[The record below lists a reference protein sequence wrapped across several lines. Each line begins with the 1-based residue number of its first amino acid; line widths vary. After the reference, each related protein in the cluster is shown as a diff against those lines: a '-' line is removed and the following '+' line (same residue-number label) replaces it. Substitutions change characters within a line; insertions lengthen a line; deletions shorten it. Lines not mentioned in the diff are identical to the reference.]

1 MNQARNVLQFTIWY
15 QITEKGKVMED
26 RHLFKAKRKDN
37 GEWITGALITCED
50 ETYKI
55 ATSCLEGRADEPM
68 LVCAYDVDRDTICQ
82 CTGLKDKNGK
92 LIWENDIVECTR
104 GNAIVEWDRVDWKIR
119 WIEESIWRRD
129 LRHWSI
135 DDAEGIGFLGNIFD
149 NPELLESEE

>member
-26 RHLFKAKRKDN
+26 RYLFKGKRVDN
-37 GEWITGALITCED
+37 GEWVIG
-50 ETYKI
+50 
-55 ATSCLEGRADEPM
+55 
-68 LVCAYDVDRDTICQ
+68 
-82 CTGLKDKNGK
+82 N

-135 DDAEGIGFLGNIFD
+135 DDADGIRFLGNIFD
-149 NPELLESEE
+149 NTELLESEE